1 MKLVATHSNVHAA
14 DLVTTP
20 RRAPNA
26 DRGWTVFE
34 IPSTPG
40 FPAAVGSATCGPDR
54 ARLARAGTRSSS
66 SDVVSQRA
74 GSQQWRLRSSI
85 GEGEMLRARSP
96 APTHGSSYFIFSVA
110 ERVSR
115 RLLVLRSARPGHRE
129 HMSAREANISVS
141 EDQQHARVL
150 STKPRTQHGG
160 VVSCPQNS
168 ERSRARAQVSRHP
181 SPSTQLRRW
190 TRRSGLCVSGA
201 RWTPSSAASTPGCGC
216 R

>member
-1 MKLVATHSNVHAA
+1 MGGGSSAAAVHPAGGRTSAGDRVAENQHPASVRRDGASGRVHIK
-14 DLVTTP
+14 
-20 RRAPNA
+20 A

-40 FPAAVGSATCGPDR
+40 SLAAVRLATCGPDR
-54 ARLARAGTRSSS
+54 ARFARAVTRSSS

-129 HMSAREANISVS
+129 HMSALEANISVS

-168 ERSRARAQVSRHP
+168 ERSRARAQESLHP
-181 SPSTQLRRW
+181 SPS
-190 TRRSGLCVSGA
+190 
-201 RWTPSSAASTPGCGC
+201 
-216 R
+216 